1 MPMIR
6 SYRSKLLVAFLVL
19 VAVLLSLL
27 GGLGYLN
34 FKNYYLANLESR
46 LTKEAYLVAD
56 MTQYRA
62 SGASA
67 RRTYQ
72 DICVT
77 AARDS
82 DTRVTIIDSAG
93 KVIGDS
99 EVDPSTLDNHSSRP
113 EVFNALRGQVGVDM
127 RYSETLNM
135 DMIYVAVP
143 FTNEE
148 LSGVVRM
155 AMPLAELQGIYNNA
169 LMGILMAAL
178 LCGLAALLA
187 SILLAQF
194 LSRPLRDIT
203 AAVQDFTAGNLKRR
217 IYIHTTDE
225 MGILAQ
231 SFNDMGQ
238 HIEKNIQEVSEVK
251 NRLEAIL
258 DNTVNGV
265 VLISH
270 DHRLDYANPIAKSL
284 LGLAENS
291 FGRKYVEVITTYE
304 VLRIIDEARIT
315 GKQVKRTLV
324 LHNLGARMI
333 EANAVPI
340 DNADLAKRDILLV
353 MNDVTEMKRLEQ
365 VRKDFVAN
373 VSHELKTPVA
383 SISGFAETLLA
394 EGGKNP
400 DNVVEFAQIIYNEA
414 QRLATLIKDLLELSK
429 LESETFNLILKEV
442 DVAKLVE
449 GVVERV
455 SKPAGL
461 RNITLNYTR
470 DEKIPLITS
479 NPELIDLILVNLLD
493 NAVNY
498 SRDGGQIEVVVE
510 DLGDK
515 LQIKIKDYGIGI
527 PAADIDRIFE
537 RFYRVDKAR
546 SRKTGGT
553 GLGLS
558 IVKHSLE
565 NLRGQVQVESFEG
578 QGSTFKVFL
587 PK

>member
-1 MPMIR
+1 MIR

>member
-1 MPMIR
+1 MIR
-6 SYRSKLLVAFLVL
+6 SYRAKLLVAFLAI
-19 VAVLLSLL
+19 VALLLSLL

-34 FKNYYLANLESR
+34 FKDYYLANLEAR
-46 LTKEAYLVAD
+46 LTKEAYLVSD
-56 MTQYRA
+56 LTQYRSSGGSA
-62 SGASA
+62 S
-67 RRTYQ
+67 RTYQ
-72 DICVT
+72 DICIT

-82 DTRVTIIDSAG
+82 DTRVTIIDSTG
-93 KVIGDS
+93 TVIGDS
-99 EVDPSTLDNHSSRP
+99 EVDPATLDNHSTRP
-113 EVFNALRGQVGVDM
+113 EVFTALHGQIGADI
-127 RYSETLNM
+127 RYSDTLNM
-135 DMIYVAVP
+135 NMLYVAVP
-143 FTNEE
+143 FSNEE
-148 LSGVVRM
+148 LSGAVRM

-169 LMGILMAAL
+169 LMGILLAAL
-178 LCGLAALLA
+178 LCGLAAVLA
-187 SILLAQF
+187 SIILAQF
-194 LSRPLRDIT
+194 LSRPLRGIT
-203 AAVQDFTAGNLKRR
+203 AAVQELAAGNLKRR
-217 IYIHTTDE
+217 IYVHTTDE

-238 HIEKNIQEVSEVK
+238 HIEQSIQEVSEVK

-270 DHRLDYANPIAKSL
+270 DHRVDYANPIAKSL

-291 FGRKYVEVITTYE
+291 IGRKYVEVITTYE
-304 VLRIIDEARIT
+304 VLRIIDEARNT

-324 LHNLGARMI
+324 LHNLGAKMI

-340 DNADLAKRDILLV
+340 NNADRTKWDILLV
-353 MNDVTEMKRLEQ
+353 MNDVTEIKRLEQ

-394 EGGKNP
+394 EGGKDP
-400 DNVVEFAQIIYNEA
+400 DNVVEFAQIIYDEA
-414 QRLATLIKDLLELSK
+414 QRLAMLIKDLLELSK
-429 LESETFNLILKEV
+429 LESENYKLSLQEV

-455 SKPAGL
+455 AKPAGL
-461 RNITLNYTR
+461 RDINIKYTQA
-470 DEKIPLITS
+470 EKIPLITS
-479 NPELIDLILVNLLD
+479 DPELIDLIVVNLLD

-498 SRDGGQIEVVVE
+498 SRDGGQIEVRVE

-515 LQIKIKDYGIGI
+515 IKIKIKDYGIGI

-578 QGSTFKVFL
+578 QGSTFNVFL